1 MPKINISLMSSSE
14 LQTLRS
20 EIDAE
25 IARRQNKMAAIEE
38 IKRLAQEK
46 GLKVEDLLAE
56 LGGSKVRARKEM
68 APVPARYRNPD
79 NTAQTWSGR
88 GKRPI
93 WLNEAMA
100 AGKTLD
106 ELKV

>member
-79 NTAQTWSGR
+79 NTAQTCSGR
-88 GKRPI
+88 RKRPI